1 MASWVRTLRA
11 PRPSFLAFN
20 AARRPPTMNL
30 KMTTH
35 LKIAALVAAAAATSV
50 VDGPFPLDKG
60 MMYDH
65 EDVVMESL
73 GMDCAAAFAGAS
85 VQRQERPFSPGN
97 IPVVLPRLLSP
108 RVRTPTSTC
117 AP

>member
-1 MASWVRTLRA
+1 MD
-11 PRPSFLAFN
+11 
-20 AARRPPTMNL
+20 L
-30 KMTTH
+30 KLTTH
-35 LKIAALVAAAAATSV
+35 LKIAALVAAAAATGV

-85 VQRQERPFSPGN
+85 SKPRQLGSIAISPAPPTASRPSS
-97 IPVVLPRLLSP
+97 RA
-108 RVRTPTSTC
+108 T
-117 AP
+117 

>member
-1 MASWVRTLRA
+1 MSKQGSKQVKAYLEGATA
-11 PRPSFLAFN
+11 EAQLA
-20 AARRPPTMNL
+20 
-30 KMTTH
+30 
-35 LKIAALVAAAAATSV
+35 VANGV
-50 VDGPFPLDKG
+50 VIGPFPLDKG

-65 EDVVMESL
+65 DDVAMESL
-73 GMDCAAAFAGAS
+73 GMDCEYAFAGAS